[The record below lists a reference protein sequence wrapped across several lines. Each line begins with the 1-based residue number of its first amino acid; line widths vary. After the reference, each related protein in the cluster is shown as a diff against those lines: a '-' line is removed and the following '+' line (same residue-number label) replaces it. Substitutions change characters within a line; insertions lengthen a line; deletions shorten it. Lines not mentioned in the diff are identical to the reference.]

1 MRKIINDLNK
11 LLNITIVTIILM
23 CISIYSMYPQS
34 IYTFS
39 NNHIGIVSK
48 GPKEEKIL
56 ALSFDDGPHPKY
68 TAEILD
74 ILKQYNIKATFFVLG
89 MHAELYPDIIKRQVA
104 EGHEIGNHSYSH
116 VNMKKASVAVIKEEF
131 AKTQNIIYSISNTK
145 PKVFRPPYGN
155 YNDEVIKIVSSDNTP
170 IILWTF
176 YQDSKDWS
184 NPGVDSIVN
193 TTLSKAQN
201 GDIILF
207 HDYVYKKESH
217 TVEALKIIL
226 PKLIDEGYKFVTI
239 SELIN
244 ISQERKVLSNYN

>member
-1 MRKIINDLNK
+1 MGKIIKDLNK
-11 LLNITIVTIILM
+11 LLNLTIVIIILM
-23 CISIYSMYPQS
+23 SLTIYDIYPEA

-39 NNHIGIVSK
+39 NNQTAIVSK

-68 TAEILD
+68 TVEILD
-74 ILKQYNIKATFFVLG
+74 ILKEYNIKATFFVLG
-89 MHAELYPDIIKRQVA
+89 IHAELYPDIINRQIS
-104 EGHEIGNHSYSH
+104 EGHEVGNHSYSH
-116 VNMKKASVAVIKEEF
+116 VNMKKASKNVIKEEF
-131 AKTQNIIYSISNTK
+131 KKTQDIIYSISNVK

-155 YNDEVIKIVSSDNTP
+155 YNDEVIKIVSSDNTS
-170 IILWTF
+170 IVLWTF

-207 HDYVYKKESH
+207 HDYVYKEESH
-217 TVEALKIIL
+217 SVVALKIIL
-226 PKLIDEGYKFVTI
+226 PKLSDEGYKFDTM

-244 ISQERKVLSNYN
+244 ITAERKVLNKYK

>member
-1 MRKIINDLNK
+1 MRNIIKDLNK
-11 LLNITIVTIILM
+11 LLDITIVIILLM
-23 CISIYSMYPQS
+23 SISIYSMYPQA

-39 NNHIGIVSK
+39 NNRTVIVSK
-48 GPKEEKIL
+48 GPKDEKIL
-56 ALSFDDGPHPKY
+56 ALSFDDGPHSKY
-68 TAEILD
+68 TLEILD

-89 MHAELYPDIIKRQVA
+89 KHAELYPEIISRQVA

-116 VNMKKASVAVIKEEF
+116 VNMKKASTKIIKEEF
-131 AKTQNIIYSISNTK
+131 EKTQNIVYSISNTK

-155 YNDEVIKIVSSDNTP
+155 YNDEVIKVVTSDDSSVV
-170 IILWTF
+170 LWTF

-184 NPGVDSIVN
+184 NPGVDKIVN
-193 TTLSKAQN
+193 TTLSKVQN

-217 TVEALKIIL
+217 TVEALKIII
-226 PKLIDEGYKFVTI
+226 PKLIDEGYKFVTM

-244 ISQERKVLSNYN
+244 ISQEKKVLNNFN